1 MQHDDHHW
9 NWPLSSGIFFAPAT
23 AVGVRWTF
31 LGHREWGYSLDRR
44 FIVYRDGVIEWEML
58 RRCSNI
64 SILAVENTPRGFHDI
79 VPKLRQLAEKVKTFD
94 RTWDFLKAVFG
105 IPENEMPYLP
115 ELLIRRYGEI
125 AWHPYAPDLNPKR
138 RFVGD
143 SMIETSEL
151 EGELPLTSRWEI
163 HHWKCEC
170 DRKLVCFQKIP
181 HWVYH
186 SSAYH
191 PRCLCGKIVQNR
203 ES

>member
-9 NWPLSSGIFFAPAT
+9 NWPLSSGIFFAPAA

-58 RRCSNI
+58 RQRRDI
-64 SILAVENTPRGFHDI
+64 SILAVENDPRGFHDI

-125 AWHPYAPDLNPKR
+125 AWHPFAPSLNPVR
-138 RFVGD
+138 RYVGD

-151 EGELPLTSRWEI
+151 EGNLPLTTRWEI

-170 DRKLVCFQKIP
+170 DRKLVSFQKIP

-186 SSAYH
+186 SSACH
-191 PRCLCGKIVQNR
+191 PRCICGKIVQNR

>member
-9 NWPLSSGIFFAPAT
+9 NWPLSSEIFFAPAA

-31 LGHREWGYSLDRR
+31 LGHREWGYSPDRER
-44 FIVYRDGVIEWEML
+44 IVYRDGVIGWEML
-58 RRCSNI
+58 RQRRDI
-64 SILAVENTPRGFHDI
+64 SILAVENEPRGFHDI
-79 VPKLRQLAEKVKTFD
+79 VPKLRRFAEEAKTFE
-94 RTWDFLKAVFG
+94 RTWDFLQEVFD

-115 ELLIRRYGEI
+115 ERLIRRYGEI

-143 SMIETSEL
+143 SMIEISEL
-151 EGELPLTSRWEI
+151 DGGLPLTSRWEI
-163 HHWKCEC
+163 HHWRCEC
-170 DRKLVCFQKIP
+170 GRQLVGFQKLP

-186 SSAYH
+186 SDVHH
-191 PRCLCGKIVQNR
+191 PRCACGKIAQNR

>member
-9 NWPLSSGIFFAPAT
+9 NWPLSSGIFFAPAA

-58 RRCSNI
+58 RQRRDI
-64 SILAVENTPRGFHDI
+64 SILAVENDPRGFHDI

-125 AWHPYAPDLNPKR
+125 AWHPFAPSLNPVR
-138 RFVGD
+138 RYVGD

-170 DRKLVCFQKIP
+170 DRKLVSFQKIP

-191 PRCLCGKIVQNR
+191 PRCLCGKIVQNK

>member
-1 MQHDDHHW
+1 MQHDDRHW
-9 NWPLSSGIFFAPAT
+9 NWPLSSGIFFAPAA

-125 AWHPYAPDLNPKR
+125 AWHPYAPDLNPER
-138 RFVGD
+138 RIVGD

-151 EGELPLTSRWEI
+151 EGDLPLTSRWKI
-163 HHWKCEC
+163 RHWKCEC
-170 DRKLVCFQKIP
+170 GRKLVSFQKIP

-191 PRCLCGKIVQNR
+191 PRCLCGKIVQNK

>member
-1 MQHDDHHW
+1 MLHDNQHW
-9 NWPLSSGIFFAPAT
+9 NWPLSSEIFFAPAA

-44 FIVYRDGVIEWEML
+44 FIVYRDGVIGWEML
-58 RRCSNI
+58 RRCSSI
-64 SILAVENTPRGFHDI
+64 SILAVENRPRGFHDI
-79 VPKLRQLAEKVKTFD
+79 VPKLRQLAESAKTFD
-94 RTWDFLKAVFG
+94 RTWDFLQEVFG

-125 AWHPYAPDLNPKR
+125 AWHPYAPSLNPKR

-151 EGELPLTSRWEI
+151 EGDLPLTARWEI
-163 HHWKCEC
+163 HHWRCEC
-170 DRKLVCFQKIP
+170 GRKLVSFQKIP
-181 HWVYH
+181 HWVYRA
-186 SSAYH
+186 SAQR

>member
-1 MQHDDHHW
+1 MPHDDQYW
-9 NWPLSSGIFFAPAT
+9 NWPLNNEIFFAPAT

-31 LGHREWGYSLDRR
+31 LGHREWGFSLDRKW
-44 FIVYRDGVIEWEML
+44 IVYRDGVIGWEML
-58 RRCSNI
+58 WRCRNI
-64 SILAVENTPRGFHDI
+64 SILSVENKPRGFHDI
-79 VPKLRQLAEKVKTFD
+79 VPKLRNFAEEAKTFD
-94 RTWDFLKAVFG
+94 PTWDFLKAVFD
-105 IPENEMPYLP
+105 IPENEMPFLP
-115 ELLIRRYGEI
+115 ELLKQRYGEI
-125 AWHPYAPDLNPKR
+125 AWHPYAPSLNPKR

-151 EGELPLTSRWEI
+151 EGDLPLTTRWKI

-170 DRKLVCFQKIP
+170 DRKLVSFQKIP

-191 PRCLCGKIVQNR
+191 PRCICGKIVQNR

>member
-9 NWPLSSGIFFAPAT
+9 NWPLSSGIFFAPAA

-58 RRCSNI
+58 RQRRDI
-64 SILAVENTPRGFHDI
+64 SILAVENDPRGFHDI

-125 AWHPYAPDLNPKR
+125 AWHPFAPSLNPVR
-138 RFVGD
+138 RYVGD

-163 HHWKCEC
+163 HHRKCEC
-170 DRKLVCFQKIP
+170 DRKLVSFQKIP

-191 PRCLCGKIVQNR
+191 PRCLCGKIVQNK

>member
-1 MQHDDHHW
+1 MPHDDRCW
-9 NWPLSSGIFFAPAT
+9 NWPLGKEIFFAPAA

-31 LGHREWGYSLDRR
+31 LGHREWGFSLDRKW
-44 FIVYRDGVIEWEML
+44 IVFRDGVIGWEML
-58 RRCSNI
+58 WRCRDI
-64 SILAVENTPRGFHDI
+64 SILAVENKPQGFHDI
-79 VPKLRQLAEKVKTFD
+79 VPKLRQFAEQAKTFD
-94 RTWDFLKAVFG
+94 RTWDFLRAVFD

-115 ELLIRRYGEI
+115 ERLKQRFGEI
-125 AWHPYAPDLNPKR
+125 AWHPYAPSLNPER

-151 EGELPLTSRWEI
+151 DGDLPLTTRWKI

-170 DRKLVCFQKIP
+170 GRKLISFQKIP

-186 SSAYH
+186 ANAEH
-191 PRCLCGKIVQNR
+191 PRCICGKIVQTR